1 MPWNVTFKLFCYISV
16 YEVCSCAMVYI
27 YMGAR
32 EQCWSLFSPSF
43 IEPSHRT
50 QVVWFTQQTYL
61 LLNYLSNPAS
71 CFYLFLRLC
80 HIAQASLK
88 LMVLIKI
95 AKLKLNP

>member
-1 MPWNVTFKLFCYISV
+1 MCHGV
-16 YEVCSCAMVYI
+16 

-61 LLNYLSNPAS
+61 LLSYLSNPAS

-80 HIAQASLK
+80 RIAQASLK

-95 AKLKLNP
+95 AKPKLNPYPYQFFLFFKMALEGFTEA